1 MQHAHFFLSGIDI
14 RRGYEV
20 ALEEQKKP
28 ESKPVFINQEENMKI
43 IKAKSYSDM
52 SRKAANVLSAQVI
65 LKSNCVLGLATGA
78 TVLGIYQQL
87 IDWYQKGDID
97 FSGVRT
103 VNLDEYVGLPKE
115 HEQSYRHYMD
125 VNFFRQIN
133 IELKNTNLPN
143 GMAENIEEECRRYD
157 KLIESLGGIDLQLLG
172 LGHNGHIGFN
182 EPDEAFEK
190 MTHCVQ
196 LKETTRKANARFFE
210 SEDQVPEKAI
220 TMGIKSIMQAKRIV
234 LCVSGSHKAQI
245 LKQVLTGPVTPAL
258 PGSILQMHPNLT
270 VVADE
275 EALTLL

>member
-1 MQHAHFFLSGIDI
+1 M
-14 RRGYEV
+14 RV
-20 ALEEQKKP
+20 
-28 ESKPVFINQEENMKI
+28 IN
-43 IKAKSYSDM
+43 AKSYGDM

-78 TVLGIYQQL
+78 TVLGIYEQL

-97 FSGVRT
+97 FTGVRT
-103 VNLDEYVGLPKE
+103 VNLDEYVGLSKD

-125 VNFFRQIN
+125 TNFFQQIN
-133 IELKNTNLPN
+133 IKLKNTHLPN
-143 GMAENIEEECRRYD
+143 GMAESIEEECKRYD
-157 KLIESLGGIDLQLLG
+157 ALIEGLGGIDLQLLG

-182 EPDEAFEK
+182 EPNEAFEK
-190 MTHCVQ
+190 LTHCVQ

-210 SEDQVPEKAI
+210 REAQVPKKAI

-234 LCVSGSHKAQI
+234 LCVSGAHKAEI

-275 EALTLL
+275 EALALL

>member
-1 MQHAHFFLSGIDI
+1 
-14 RRGYEV
+14 
-20 ALEEQKKP
+20 
-28 ESKPVFINQEENMKI
+28 MKI
-43 IKAKSYSDM
+43 IKAKSYGDM

-78 TVLGIYQQL
+78 TVLGIYEQL

-97 FSGVRT
+97 FSGVCT
-103 VNLDEYVGLPKE
+103 VNLDEYAGLSGE

-125 VNFFRQIN
+125 TNFFQHIN
-133 IELKNTNLPN
+133 IKISNTHLPN
-143 GMAENIEEECRRYD
+143 GMAKNIEEECHRYD
-157 KLIESLGGIDLQLLG
+157 ALIESLGGIDLQLLG

-190 MTHCVQ
+190 LTHCVQ
-196 LKETTRKANARFFE
+196 LKEITRKANARFFE
-210 SEDQVPEKAI
+210 SEAQVPGEAI

-234 LCVSGSHKAQI
+234 LCVSGAHKSEI

>member
-1 MQHAHFFLSGIDI
+1 M
-14 RRGYEV
+14 R
-20 ALEEQKKP
+20 
-28 ESKPVFINQEENMKI
+28 I
-43 IKAKSYSDM
+43 IKAKSYGDM

-78 TVLGIYQQL
+78 TALGIYKQL
-87 IDWYQKGDID
+87 IEWYQKGDID
-97 FSGVRT
+97 FTGVHT
-103 VNLDEYVGLPKE
+103 VNLDEYVGLPGD

-125 VNFFRQIN
+125 ANFFQHIN
-133 IELKNTNLPN
+133 IKLWNTHLPD
-143 GMAENIEEECRRYD
+143 GMTENVEEECHKYD
-157 KLIESLGGIDLQLLG
+157 ALIEALGGIDLQLLG

-190 MTHCVQ
+190 LTHCVQ
-196 LKETTRKANARFFE
+196 LKEITRKANARFFE
-210 SEDQVPEKAI
+210 NEEQVPGEAI

-234 LCVSGSHKAQI
+234 LCVSGAHKAEV

-275 EALTLL
+275 EALSLL

>member
-1 MQHAHFFLSGIDI
+1 
-14 RRGYEV
+14 
-20 ALEEQKKP
+20 
-28 ESKPVFINQEENMKI
+28 
-43 IKAKSYSDM
+43 
-52 SRKAANVLSAQVI
+52 
-65 LKSNCVLGLATGA
+65 
-78 TVLGIYQQL
+78 
-87 IDWYQKGDID
+87 
-97 FSGVRT
+97 
-103 VNLDEYVGLPKE
+103 
-115 HEQSYRHYMD
+115 MD

-143 GMAENIEEECRRYD
+143 GMAENIEEECLRYD
-157 KLIESLGGIDLQLLG
+157 KLIENLGGIDLQLLG

-210 SEDQVPEKAI
+210 NEDQVPEKAI

>member
-1 MQHAHFFLSGIDI
+1 M
-14 RRGYEV
+14 RV
-20 ALEEQKKP
+20 
-28 ESKPVFINQEENMKI
+28 IN
-43 IKAKSYSDM
+43 AKSYGDM
-52 SRKAANVLSAQVI
+52 SRKAANVISAQVI

-78 TVLGIYQQL
+78 TVLGIYEQL

-97 FSGVRT
+97 FAGVRT
-103 VNLDEYVGLPKE
+103 VNLDEYVGLSKD

-125 VNFFRQIN
+125 MNFFQQIN
-133 IELKNTNLPN
+133 IKPKNTHLPN
-143 GMAENIEEECRRYD
+143 GMAESIEEECHRYD
-157 KLIESLGGIDLQLLG
+157 ALVEGLGGIDLQLLG

-182 EPDEAFEK
+182 EPNEAFEK
-190 MTHCVQ
+190 LTHCVQ

-210 SEDQVPEKAI
+210 GEAQVPKKAI

-234 LCVSGSHKAQI
+234 LCVSGAHKAEI

-275 EALTLL
+275 EALSLL

>member
-1 MQHAHFFLSGIDI
+1 M
-14 RRGYEV
+14 R
-20 ALEEQKKP
+20 
-28 ESKPVFINQEENMKI
+28 I
-43 IKAKSYSDM
+43 IKAISYGDM

-87 IDWYQKGDID
+87 IDWYQKGDVD

-103 VNLDEYVGLPKE
+103 INLDEYVGLPKD

-125 VNFFRQIN
+125 TNFFRQIN
-133 IELKNTNLPN
+133 IKMKNTHLPN
-143 GMAENIEEECRRYD
+143 GMADNIEEECLRYD
-157 KLIESLGGIDLQLLG
+157 SLIESLGGIDLQLLG

-190 MTHCVQ
+190 LTHCVQ
-196 LKETTRKANARFFE
+196 LKDTTRKANARFFG
-210 SEDQVPEKAI
+210 SEEQVPEKAI

-234 LCVSGSHKAQI
+234 LCVSGLHKAEI

-270 VVADE
+270 VVADAD
-275 EALTLL
+275 ALNLL

>member
-1 MQHAHFFLSGIDI
+1 M
-14 RRGYEV
+14 R
-20 ALEEQKKP
+20 
-28 ESKPVFINQEENMKI
+28 I
-43 IKAKSYSDM
+43 IKAKSYGDM
-52 SRKAANVLSAQVI
+52 GRKAANVLSAQVI

-78 TVLGIYQQL
+78 TVLGIYEQL

-103 VNLDEYVGLPKE
+103 VNLDEYVGLSGD

-125 VNFFRQIN
+125 TNFFRHIN
-133 IELKNTNLPN
+133 IKPENTNLPN
-143 GMAENIEEECRRYD
+143 GMAENIEEECHRYD
-157 KLIESLGGIDLQLLG
+157 ALIEGLGGIDLQLLG

-190 MTHCVQ
+190 LTHSVQ
-196 LKETTRKANARFFE
+196 LKEITRKANARFFE
-210 SEDQVPEKAI
+210 NEAQVPKEAI

-234 LCVSGSHKAQI
+234 LCVSGAHKAEI
-245 LKQVLTGPVTPAL
+245 LKQVLTEPVTPAL